1 MKSLTKFLFAALVAA
16 LGVSSCQKAEQYSEP
31 QGKCETVTISLVSP
45 DDAVTKTIG
54 DGTKVKDVYYTA
66 FVDGRPVHSL
76 ENKVQLVDGKAVLN
90 LRLVS
95 NVKYNLVFWAQAV
108 PQEGEVSP
116 FDISSFYN
124 DATVKVDYK
133 GLSNDDTRDAFC
145 SKKDILVQGPVNET
159 VSLRRP
165 FAQVNFGSSDYEM
178 VKYLGLHTAMKSEA
192 HIYGLPDVLNVLDGS
207 VSVSGASVPVDAFF
221 TMSAIPSGDD
231 EYITVKGVDYGYV
244 NMNYV
249 LASEVGETVSVKA
262 KMESGQSTWE
272 TDLIPNV
279 PVRRNYKTNIVGDLF
294 SEHAVLQ
301 IIVVPDFK
309 TPDEIEKI

>member
-1 MKSLTKFLFAALVAA
+1 
-16 LGVSSCQKAEQYSEP
+16 
-31 QGKCETVTISLVSP
+31 
-45 DDAVTKTIG
+45 
-54 DGTKVKDVYYTA
+54 
-66 FVDGRPVHSL
+66 
-76 ENKVQLVDGKAVLN
+76 
-90 LRLVS
+90 
-95 NVKYNLVFWAQAV
+95 
-108 PQEGEVSP
+108 
-116 FDISSFYN
+116 
-124 DATVKVDYK
+124 
-133 GLSNDDTRDAFC
+133 
-145 SKKDILVQGPVNET
+145 
-159 VSLRRP
+159 
-165 FAQVNFGSSDYEM
+165 
-178 VKYLGLHTAMKSEA
+178 MKSEA

-294 SEHAVLQ
+294 SEHAALQ

-309 TPDEIEKI
+309 TPDEVVGL

>member
-1 MKSLTKFLFAALVAA
+1 M
-16 LGVSSCQKAEQYSEP
+16 
-31 QGKCETVTISLVSP
+31 
-45 DDAVTKTIG
+45 
-54 DGTKVKDVYYTA
+54 
-66 FVDGRPVHSL
+66 
-76 ENKVQLVDGKAVLN
+76 
-90 LRLVS
+90 
-95 NVKYNLVFWAQAV
+95 
-108 PQEGEVSP
+108 
-116 FDISSFYN
+116 
-124 DATVKVDYK
+124 
-133 GLSNDDTRDAFC
+133 
-145 SKKDILVQGPVNET
+145 
-159 VSLRRP
+159 
-165 FAQVNFGSSDYEM
+165 
-178 VKYLGLHTAMKSEA
+178 
-192 HIYGLPDVLNVLDGS
+192 PDVLNVLDGS